1 MPIFM
6 GLMNLALG
14 YEIACLILT
23 ALFFF
28 AFSVA
33 REPRGWRRLFQS
45 MFSKSGEFSVNK
57 NKVIDETL
65 KKYGIL
71 VAMMILLADVSIFVW
86 GLTEDQRKRDADLNN
101 EDRVRINEYNSL
113 KSSSGGDARRPVSM

>member
-1 MPIFM
+1 MK
-6 GLMNLALG
+6 LTLG
-14 YEIACLILT
+14 YQIACLILT

-71 VAMMILLADVSIFVW
+71 VAMMILLVDVTIFFW
-86 GLTEDQRKRDADLNN
+86 GLTAEQRRQEAELDTESRININQLNN
-101 EDRVRINEYNSL
+101 IMN
-113 KSSSGGDARRPVSM
+113 SSGGDSRHPILIK

>member
-1 MPIFM
+1 MK
-6 GLMNLALG
+6 LDLG
-14 YEIACLILT
+14 YQIACLVLT
-23 ALFFF
+23 GLFFF

-86 GLTEDQRKRDADLNN
+86 GLTADQRKRDAELDG
-101 EDRVRINEYNSL
+101 EDRVRIIEYNNI
-113 KSSSGGDARRPVSM
+113 KANSGGDARRPVLMK